1 MTHLPAMITYLAA
14 ETLRNPREAAGRI
27 IALDPP
33 MKARWI
39 GLLLVSV
46 LALIET
52 RLGMLIVPLNGQPP
66 LFALASDPLLGVPFQ
81 VFSQLLIAGSIA
93 GIGRIFGGTGR
104 FADALLLTVWLE
116 FMLILAQAVQLAA
129 LFLLPP
135 VGLLFGFA
143 AIGLLI
149 WLLVQF
155 TAALHGFTNLV
166 LVGLGMVL
174 SFLAIIT
181 ILSFLLIMFG
191 VTPPMEKG

>member
-1 MTHLPAMITYLAA
+1 MTDLPALIAYLTA
-14 ETLRNPREAAGRI
+14 ETLRNPRDAAGRL

-33 MKARWI
+33 MEARWI
-39 GLLLVSV
+39 GLLLVAV
-46 LALIET
+46 LALLET
-52 RLGMLIVPLNGQPP
+52 RLGMLIVPLQGQQP
-66 LFALASDPLLGVPFQ
+66 LFALAADPVLGVPFQ
-81 VFSQLLIAGSIA
+81 VFSALLIAGSIA

-104 FADALLLTVWLE
+104 FADALLLTIWLE
-116 FMLILAQAVQLAA
+116 FIVILAQAVQLVALA
-129 LFLLPP
+129 LFVPA
-135 VGLLFGFA
+135 GLLLGFA

-191 VTPPMEKG
+191 FTPPTEKG